1 MDKNYNKGD
10 VGKSVISTI
19 TSYMDTN
26 KHQMGEDIFVGD
38 LEKEISKIDGVVNLI
53 DMRIYNEYGANYSG
67 TRTSQEIMAEETE
80 GQSEIDLEANDYIL
94 NSEPDE
100 MFEIKYPESD
110 IRLRIKTR

>member
-1 MDKNYNKGD
+1 MD
-10 VGKSVISTI
+10 I
-19 TSYMDTN
+19 N

-53 DMRIYNEYGANYSG
+53 DMRVYNEYGANYSG
-67 TRTSQEIMAEETE
+67 AMTSQEIIDNETD
-80 GQSEIDLEANDYIL
+80 GQAEIDLEANDYIL

-110 IRLRIKTR
+110 IRLKIKTR

>member
-1 MDKNYNKGD
+1 
-10 VGKSVISTI
+10 
-19 TSYMDTN
+19 
-26 KHQMGEDIFVGD
+26 
-38 LEKEISKIDGVVNLI
+38 
-53 DMRIYNEYGANYSG
+53 
-67 TRTSQEIMAEETE
+67 MAEETE